1 MRTGESSPVRAASP
15 LGEGGFPAVGNW
27 LSRWGE
33 RVEMVTVPLKVHH
46 KSTPIQVTP
55 RR

>member
-1 MRTGESSPVRAASP
+1 MRTGESSPVRVACP
-15 LGEGGFPAVGNW
+15 KDIGGFPDLANW

-33 RVEMVTVPLKVHH
+33 RFEMVTVPLKVHY